1 MEKLMKKIDSLEPE
15 ERKKLKQLLKEK
27 GWVSSGVNAVSVWR
41 LRYTIICR
49 RLTGLACCLL
59 SMYLTSSIFLRSLW
73 LCTLFRQCFFG
84 LWKNPL
90 TNTKKLSRAE
100 QHVWSVH
107 VAGMMKSPRLDGC
120 TRKRN
125 PSWMSI
131 FWADE
136 STNILIKT
144 WARKLIQVWHLRVA
158 AIKTL
163 KRQTGLASLWQG
175 MIDSISVLSP
185 HKKKKKYVPGKNTS
199 LCVEYADT
207 NFFLCS
213 CTWRFV
219 WRCHCTQHGL
229 GYAVQDARG
238 PSVRNSV
245 HILFGTWEKNKK
257 HLPVC
262 EVEMFLC
269 LNACHSV
276 YRKKEEESKRK
287 LLENPIRMRQI
298 QKMVSGR
305 YSQCWQLVSFAA
317 TWTGM

>member
-1 MEKLMKKIDSLEPE
+1 MQYLSDDSDTQSYADVWRGLLVACCRCIWHPRSSCVHCDCVLCSGSASLAF
-15 ERKKLKQLLKEK
+15 ERILWQTRKNWAGQNNTCEVFTLQGWWKAHAWMDVQGRETRA
-27 GWVSSGVNAVSVWR
+27 GWVSFGPTNRQTYWSRPEQGNWSRFDICVS
-41 LRYTIICR
+41 
-49 RLTGLACCLL
+49 
-59 SMYLTSSIFLRSLW
+59 
-73 LCTLFRQCFFG
+73 Q
-84 LWKNPL
+84 
-90 TNTKKLSRAE
+90 LSR
-100 QHVWSVH
+100 HWNVKLGWPHCGKGWLIRS
-107 VAGMMKSPRLDGC
+107 
-120 TRKRN
+120 
-125 PSWMSI
+125 PSWVH
-131 FWADE
+131 
-136 STNILIKT
+136 T
-144 WARKLIQVWHLRVA
+144 
-158 AIKTL
+158 
-163 KRQTGLASLWQG
+163 
-175 MIDSISVLSP
+175 
-185 HKKKKKYVPGKNTS
+185 KKKKKYVPGKNTS